1 MFGCEVGPM
10 SIFSQALAGLAR
22 LSSFQHR
29 FVFVKKLNAN
39 RLVRPLCA
47 AIALGASLVSAGA
60 QIAPPASLQQR
71 LQAIFDMSAEDMAA
85 TSAFT
90 KRAYEAQLAHIY
102 RIQNKQIRDIVLEF
116 VLNPKATA
124 FEQAATQSWLA
135 SPGSG
140 WRSHHAY
147 PGGLSVHNLE
157 WVEVA
162 LGWSDTWEKVYGVKL
177 DRDLIVAGLILH
189 DWGKLWFLFDDGSG
203 KIREPDWYPKAWG
216 TKANWKWMG
225 GHGAVLYAELIAR
238 GIPTDLLFSA
248 ASAHFDPYWALE
260 KDGEGMN
267 PALREAAEIAKKPA
281 PVVKPEERM
290 GKGWR
295 RLIACVLLTF
305 SVEASHAHQHI
316 WVTMKCQIIFGADGS
331 IVGVRHAWSFDEMS
345 SAYITL
351 GTGNGQKGIFSPEK
365 LASLAEAQVASLK
378 SSDYFTSAT
387 VNGIKQQFEPSA
399 DYRLESVAGV
409 LTLHFTLPFRSPL
422 TGQTLELEIYDPS
435 YFVDISFAKQ
445 EPVELVNPPTRCKF
459 AITPQT
465 WTQVANK
472 IAVTCP

>member
-1 MFGCEVGPM
+1 
-10 SIFSQALAGLAR
+10 
-22 LSSFQHR
+22 
-29 FVFVKKLNAN
+29 
-39 RLVRPLCA
+39 
-47 AIALGASLVSAGA
+47 
-60 QIAPPASLQQR
+60 
-71 LQAIFDMSAEDMAA
+71 MSAEDMAA

-124 FEQAATQSWLA
+124 FGQSATQSWLA

-140 WRSHHAY
+140 WKSHHAY
-147 PGGLSVHNLE
+147 PGGLSVHNFE

-177 DRDLIVAGLILH
+177 DRDLVVAGLILH
-189 DWGKLWFLFDDGSG
+189 DWGKLWFLFDDASG

-238 GIPTDLLFSA
+238 GMPTELLFSA

-290 GKGWR
+290 AEWW
-295 RLIACVLLTF
+295 IVTF
-305 SVEASHAHQHI
+305 TDE
-316 WVTMKCQIIFGADGS
+316 
-331 IVGVRHAWSFDEMS
+331 AWSFSTMVAARFASELLEETTKD
-345 SAYITL
+345 L
-351 GTGNGQKGIFSPEK
+351 GLKPDSREANK
-365 LASLAEAQVASLK
+365 LAWFVLSRVGDFKIYEVYQKAGFQREA
-378 SSDYFTSAT
+378 
-387 VNGIKQQFEPSA
+387 
-399 DYRLESVAGV
+399 
-409 LTLHFTLPFRSPL
+409 
-422 TGQTLELEIYDPS
+422 
-435 YFVDISFAKQ
+435 AKQ
-445 EPVELVNPPTRCKF
+445 FVRSVLDDPAPYEVPKR
-459 AITPQT
+459 
-465 WTQVANK
+465 
-472 IAVTCP
+472 